1 MFRFVLLLLLVIL
14 FTDRTSGQNL
24 TGTIEYKR
32 TTYWTRIL
40 DYLPYLSQAERER
53 TQRNWSRSDGY
64 TTTTEL
70 LFDGQRSLYQDI
82 EEQLEWYMR
91 KEQYHLLR
99 DHAAD
104 KRSDII
110 EMPDR
115 LYLVEDAIPRQKWKV
130 LTEIRDIKG
139 YICMSAETRDT
150 IKNQRI
156 VAWFAT
162 ELPLPHGPEGYG
174 GLPGLILELD
184 VNDGAVIITANKI
197 SLEPPASPIALPKKK
212 RTRTISTLKYE
223 ELLLQFIRQSIAAE
237 RNPYWS
243 IRY

>member
-1 MFRFVLLLLLVIL
+1 MNRIVWMVLLLSLSFSTAYSQVLAG
-14 FTDRTSGQNL
+14 R
-24 TGTIEYKR
+24 IEYKR
-32 TTYWTRIL
+32 TSYWTRIL

-70 LFDGQRSLYQDI
+70 LFDGQLSLYQEV
-82 EEQLEWYMR
+82 EEEREWYWR
-91 KEQYHLLR
+91 KETFHLLR

-104 KRSDII
+104 KRSDIV

-115 LYLVEDAIPRQKWKV
+115 IYLIEDAIPRTRWKI
-130 LTEIRDIKG
+130 LSEIRDIKG

-162 ELPLPHGPEGYG
+162 DLPLPHGPEGFG
-174 GLPGLILELD
+174 GLPGMILELD
-184 VNDGAVIITANKI
+184 INDGAVVITA
-197 SLEPPASPIALPKKK
+197 SEVRLEQPAAPIALPKMK
-212 RTRTISTLKYE
+212 RLRTITAVKYE
-223 ELLLQFIRQSIAAE
+223 EQLQQFIQQSMAAE